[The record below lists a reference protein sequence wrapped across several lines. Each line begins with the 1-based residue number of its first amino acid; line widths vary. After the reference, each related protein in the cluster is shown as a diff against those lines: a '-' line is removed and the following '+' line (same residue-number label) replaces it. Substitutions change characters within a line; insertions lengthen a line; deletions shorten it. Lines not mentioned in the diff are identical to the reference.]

1 MDLRRSI
8 NTKIWDDVWFE
19 SLTSE
24 EKLVW
29 LYLLTNKNTNMLG
42 VYELSEKKI
51 AFEIGLPLENIR
63 KAFKSF
69 ESQKRGKYINGY
81 VVLFNWIKNQSYN
94 TNMKKSALSDY
105 HKLPTSLKI
114 SIKTVIEFNLIESF
128 GSLSK
133 DYLMLPKNEKESEG
147 EEEKESDIHD
157 QVIDSLLVSEKWIE
171 LTAKNSKRE
180 ISDIKTLLNEFRID
194 CVVRNNLKEN
204 ESDAKNHFSN
214 WILKK
219 TQIEKSDESKPKY
232 ALSSFQNNDF

>member
-19 SLTSE
+19 SLTGE

-69 ESQKRGKYINGY
+69 ESQKKGKYINGY

-105 HKLPTSLKI
+105 QKLPTNLKI
-114 SIKTVIEFNLIESF
+114 SIKAVIEFNLTEAF
-128 GSLSK
+128 GTLSK
-133 DYLMLPKNEKESEG
+133 DYLILPKNEKEKEIEDESEN
-147 EEEKESDIHD
+147 DIHD
-157 QVIDSLLVSEKWIE
+157 QIIDSLLKSEKWIE
-171 LTAKNSKRE
+171 VTAKNSKRE
-180 ISDIKTLLNEFRID
+180 VQEIKILLDEFRIE
-194 CVVRNNLKEN
+194 CVVRSNLKEN
-204 ESDAKNHFSN
+204 EPEAKNHFAN
-214 WILKK
+214 WLLKK
-219 TQIEKSDESKPKY
+219 SQADKVNELKPKY
-232 ALSSFQNNDF
+232 ALSTIKDNDF

>member
-69 ESQKRGKYINGY
+69 ESQKKGKYINGY
-81 VVLFNWIKNQSYN
+81 VVLFNWIKNQSY
-94 TNMKKSALSDY
+94 LDW
-105 HKLPTSLKI
+105 
-114 SIKTVIEFNLIESF
+114 
-128 GSLSK
+128 
-133 DYLMLPKNEKESEG
+133 
-147 EEEKESDIHD
+147 
-157 QVIDSLLVSEKWIE
+157 LL
-171 LTAKNSKRE
+171 
-180 ISDIKTLLNEFRID
+180 
-194 CVVRNNLKEN
+194 
-204 ESDAKNHFSN
+204 
-214 WILKK
+214 
-219 TQIEKSDESKPKY
+219 
-232 ALSSFQNNDF
+232 